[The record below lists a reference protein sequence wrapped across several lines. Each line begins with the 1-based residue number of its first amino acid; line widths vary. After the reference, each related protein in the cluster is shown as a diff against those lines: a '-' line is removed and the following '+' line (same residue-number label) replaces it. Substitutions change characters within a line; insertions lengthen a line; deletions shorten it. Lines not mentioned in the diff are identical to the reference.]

1 MQLRC
6 YRCGWSFSLSQEQ
19 VDFAL
24 QSTRAKSGNHYDV
37 RCTRCRTVNKVPL
50 AQLEKSLPRPPA
62 PSKK

>member
-6 YRCGWSFSLSQEQ
+6 YRCSWSFSLSQEQ

-24 QSTRAKSGNHYDV
+24 QTTRSKGGDHYDV

-50 AQLEKSLPRPPA
+50 GQLEKSVPRPPTA
-62 PSKK
+62 TKK

>member
-24 QSTRAKSGNHYDV
+24 QTTRDKGGDHYDV
-37 RCTRCRTVNKVPL
+37 RCTRCRTVNKVPMK
-50 AQLEKSLPRPPA
+50 QLERGAPRSPA
-62 PSKK
+62 TPTE